1 MRLVT
6 NSVSDF
12 SMTDNSGLPV
22 SATWQRLGAVF
33 IATAVLLLAS
43 GCTLLKKDAEEPRD
57 IQAGTV
63 SVTTANPSTFTPAPG
78 EVAESK
84 AARAAWV
91 EALCEH
97 IADKIAASLPDGER
111 VEVRISD
118 IRRVAAMPGA
128 GRTSSSSSSSSSEP
142 GGQDGVPPRIVLSFK
157 RLSPKGK
164 VLQTASRTLQDSSLQ
179 LKGRRYTGDKLRYEK
194 ALVDDWVSKD
204 FVAPAR

>member
-63 SVTTANPSTFTPAPG
+63 SVTTANPATFTPAPG

-97 IADKIAASLPDGER
+97 IADKIAVSLPDGER

-142 GGQDGVPPRIVLSFK
+142 GGQDVVPPRIVLSFK

>member
-63 SVTTANPSTFTPAPG
+63 SVTTANPATFTPAPG

-128 GRTSSSSSSSSSEP
+128 GRTSSSSSSNSSEP
-142 GGQDGVPPRIVLSFK
+142 GGQDVVPPRIVLSFK

>member
-63 SVTTANPSTFTPAPG
+63 SVTTANPATFTPAPG
-78 EVAESK
+78 ETAESK

-128 GRTSSSSSSSSSEP
+128 GRTSSSSSSNSSEP
-142 GGQDGVPPRIVLSFK
+142 GGQDVVPPRIVLSFK

>member
-63 SVTTANPSTFTPAPG
+63 SVTTANPATFTPAPG

-97 IADKIAASLPDGER
+97 IADKIAASLPEGER

-128 GRTSSSSSSSSSEP
+128 GRTSSSSSNSSEP
-142 GGQDGVPPRIVLSFK
+142 GGQDVVPPRIVLSFK

>member
-33 IATAVLLLAS
+33 VATAVLLLAS

-63 SVTTANPSTFTPAPG
+63 SVTTANPATFTPAPG

-128 GRTSSSSSSSSSEP
+128 GRTSSSSSNSSEP
-142 GGQDGVPPRIVLSFK
+142 GGQDVVPPRIVLSFK

>member
-63 SVTTANPSTFTPAPG
+63 SVTTANPATFTPAPG

-128 GRTSSSSSSSSSEP
+128 ARTTSGSEP
-142 GGQDGVPPRIVLSFK
+142 AGQDVVPPRIVLSFK

>member
-63 SVTTANPSTFTPAPG
+63 SVTTANPATFTPAPG

-128 GRTSSSSSSSSSEP
+128 GRTSSRSSSSSSEP
-142 GGQDGVPPRIVLSFK
+142 GGQDVVPPRIVLSFK

>member
-22 SATWQRLGAVF
+22 SATWLRLGAVF
-33 IATAVLLLAS
+33 VATAVLLLAS

-142 GGQDGVPPRIVLSFK
+142 GGQDVVPPRIVLSFK

>member
-63 SVTTANPSTFTPAPG
+63 SVTTANPATFTPAPG

-128 GRTSSSSSSSSSEP
+128 GRTSSSSSSNGSEP
-142 GGQDGVPPRIVLSFK
+142 GGQDVVPPRIVLSFK

>member
-22 SATWQRLGAVF
+22 SATWLRLGAVF
-33 IATAVLLLAS
+33 VATAVLLLAS

-63 SVTTANPSTFTPAPG
+63 SVTTANPATFTPAPG

-142 GGQDGVPPRIVLSFK
+142 GGQDVVPPRIVLSFK

>member
-63 SVTTANPSTFTPAPG
+63 SVTTANPATFTPAPG
-78 EVAESK
+78 EAAESK

-128 GRTSSSSSSSSSEP
+128 GRTSSSSSNSSEP
-142 GGQDGVPPRIVLSFK
+142 GGQDVVPPRIVLSFK

>member
-12 SMTDNSGLPV
+12 SMTDNCGLPV

-63 SVTTANPSTFTPAPG
+63 SVTTANPATFTPAPG

-97 IADKIAASLPDGER
+97 IADKIAASLPEGER

-142 GGQDGVPPRIVLSFK
+142 GGQDVVPPRIVLSFK

>member
-63 SVTTANPSTFTPAPG
+63 SVTTANPATFTPAPG

-128 GRTSSSSSSSSSEP
+128 GRTSSSSSSEP
-142 GGQDGVPPRIVLSFK
+142 GGQDVVPPRIVLSFK

>member
-63 SVTTANPSTFTPAPG
+63 SVTTANPATFTPAPG

-128 GRTSSSSSSSSSEP
+128 GRTSSSEP
-142 GGQDGVPPRIVLSFK
+142 GGQDVVPPRIVLSFK

>member
-63 SVTTANPSTFTPAPG
+63 SVTTANPATFTPAPG

-97 IADKIAASLPDGER
+97 IADKIAASLPEGER

-142 GGQDGVPPRIVLSFK
+142 GGQDVVPPRIVLSFK

>member
-63 SVTTANPSTFTPAPG
+63 SVTTANPATFTPAPG

-128 GRTSSSSSSSSSEP
+128 GRTSSSSSNSSEP
-142 GGQDGVPPRIVLSFK
+142 GGQDVVPPRIVLSFK

-164 VLQTASRTLQDSSLQ
+164 VLQTTSRTLQDSSLQ

>member
-63 SVTTANPSTFTPAPG
+63 SVTTANPATFTPAPG

-142 GGQDGVPPRIVLSFK
+142 GGQDVVPPRIVLSFK

>member
-63 SVTTANPSTFTPAPG
+63 SVTTANPATFTPAPG

-128 GRTSSSSSSSSSEP
+128 GRTTSGSEP
-142 GGQDGVPPRIVLSFK
+142 AGQDVVPPRIVLSFK

>member
-63 SVTTANPSTFTPAPG
+63 SVTTANPATFTPAPG

-128 GRTSSSSSSSSSEP
+128 GRTSSSSSNSSEP
-142 GGQDGVPPRIVLSFK
+142 GGQDVVPPRIVLSFK

>member
-22 SATWQRLGAVF
+22 SATWLRLGAVF
-33 IATAVLLLAS
+33 VATAVLLLAS

-63 SVTTANPSTFTPAPG
+63 SVTTANPATFTPAPG

-128 GRTSSSSSSSSSEP
+128 GRTSSSSSNSSEP
-142 GGQDGVPPRIVLSFK
+142 GGQDVVPPRIVLSFK

>member
-63 SVTTANPSTFTPAPG
+63 SVTTANPATFTPAPG
-78 EVAESK
+78 AVAESK

-97 IADKIAASLPDGER
+97 IADKIAASLPEGER

-128 GRTSSSSSSSSSEP
+128 GRTSSSSSSNSSEP
-142 GGQDGVPPRIVLSFK
+142 GGQDVVPPRIVLSFK

>member
-22 SATWQRLGAVF
+22 SATWLRLGAVF
-33 IATAVLLLAS
+33 VATAALLLAS

-63 SVTTANPSTFTPAPG
+63 SVTTANPATFTPAPG

-128 GRTSSSSSSSSSEP
+128 GRTSSSSSNSSEP
-142 GGQDGVPPRIVLSFK
+142 GGQDVVPPRIVLSFK

>member
-63 SVTTANPSTFTPAPG
+63 SVTTANPATFTPAPG

-97 IADKIAASLPDGER
+97 IADRIAASLPEGER

-142 GGQDGVPPRIVLSFK
+142 GGQDVVPPRIVLSFK

>member
-33 IATAVLLLAS
+33 VATAVLLLAS

-128 GRTSSSSSSSSSEP
+128 GRTSSSSSSNSSEP
-142 GGQDGVPPRIVLSFK
+142 GGQDVVPPRIVLSFK

>member
-22 SATWQRLGAVF
+22 SATWLRLGAVF
-33 IATAVLLLAS
+33 VATAVLLLAS

-63 SVTTANPSTFTPAPG
+63 SVTTANPATFTPAPG

-128 GRTSSSSSSSSSEP
+128 GRTSSSSNSSEP
-142 GGQDGVPPRIVLSFK
+142 GGQDVVPPRIVLSFK